1 MKKSFLLFFCT
12 LLLATTSMSAAEL
25 NVYASGLK
33 VTSLQDRKVTI
44 SYTLNAPATSL
55 QLQLIQ
61 DKAVNHTVDLSGDQL
76 TKGLHEDVLI
86 DLTSVADG
94 NYTWALVASNTT
106 ANTQTTQVVGGSGS
120 ATRFRFNAPRG
131 LVVDNNPNSPLFG
144 QIYLTES
151 QGATHN
157 NRTTSQGVYV
167 FGADLSD
174 VTKQGDNA
182 FGSTLGWDQGNFG
195 PARLSLDK
203 EGYLYICDNGAT
215 TSGVYRFNPITKE
228 FAQTLNTKKR
238 GEIYTRINSAVVT
251 GEGHNKKLWAI
262 DTKTTE
268 NGGPAIS
275 THLVR
280 YNIGIDSTNYAGH
293 PDTIANIHNYLQNIN
308 NTLVEGLHNDLWIFQ
323 YRNGD
328 HSIPVV
334 THIDAEGQITIPTL
348 LRETSY
354 LRRGGGAVSPNGKML
369 AFNGLK
375 NSKPVIRLFTI
386 SYNNNTPE
394 LTESPTTIPSS
405 ENVDGVAFDVANNL
419 YFVSEENQSLYAYA
433 LPKANNTHTTYA
445 PNNQNI
451 MLATPR
457 IMAYN
462 LNMKKVGDNYQ
473 FSFYANSQATSAE
486 ILFYQGDNI
495 NTITHRATFN
505 QTFNKGQ
512 NTISIPASEIAGKGE
527 LHWALQLTGNNNPCF
542 GEVYHQD
549 TTLSRAHAVIDNS
562 PESDFFGR
570 IYISNRKDLNDGEV
584 HILSN
589 TDYSRIYSGKL
600 KDNNQSNIELG
611 SAARPSVDAEGYVY
625 WADYGDTYSGVQVM
639 NPYTLTATQFFNGK
653 KDNNGVWTNNSIP
666 MGSSASGSHI
676 YGTGANTKLF
686 LINEDK
692 VDDKLPGN
700 GYLVYNIGQNDGS
713 IRRSWEKEPFQTVQI
728 LDSMAGNFS
737 IVGTSH
743 GAFVCQNRTLGHN
756 ESRAFS
762 LQFYDNEGTC
772 KYQSKDRALNINGSF
787 GAGMAVSADE
797 SKLVMVNGD
806 GNILLFNINWSENTP
821 TLTHIT
827 TYSTNYAVISTIHF
841 DYAGNLVVTAGTG
854 YAKEGIVNDLRVVIF
869 SQPTDNNTITIPAP
883 KKQTINSLKG
893 KKVYIDPGHGDLEHN
908 SQKTIPNTIDNSVG
922 AFCES
927 SANLRRSTYLKEKL
941 IAAGVEVA
949 MRREENIDNHPKG
962 WLIGKEVG
970 DNYSDFDYFISIHS
984 NAPNDKLYN
993 DNPLSNYPMIIY
1005 RGYTMPND
1013 ANQSISYYSP
1023 GSYEMAKIT
1032 WNHIYGLS
1040 KSISSLQTPNA
1051 SVIDS
1056 FIVGDLTYY
1065 YDPDSIHPDGLHLDQ
1080 DTLEFNNVEYYSYL
1094 GAIRHM
1100 VPGFLVEGF
1109 HHTYAPA
1116 RHRALNQDYCN
1127 MEGLTYFR
1135 GIMEYF
1141 GAKPETKGYILGVL
1155 KDTTALMQDTM
1166 DANEWGNDIYNYH
1179 NGSHDMYMPCNGA
1192 IVTLKQ
1198 GETIKGT
1205 YTVDNLWNGIFAFYN
1220 LEPGTYTIESQY
1232 KGITTKFP
1240 AFEVRANETTYQV
1253 LYTRESEAKH
1263 RIWAYDLRLNSTYQG
1278 YTFNFKSVLDSH
1290 EGYLIL
1296 KDGEGKPLAT
1306 HALPIVNK
1314 GANSFS
1320 LTFDQMPEAL
1330 QFNDIYWEIQLSS
1343 APVYSQPAAQ
1353 VDGVPMLNEVITNND
1368 NDYKFYL
1375 PQGVAVDNNP
1385 NSEFFGTIYVAEPAN
1400 GRNDGL
1406 SDRTRMQKAGIY
1418 VYDPLLSLENYDKGY
1433 TPANVTIDN
1442 NVDDLGLL
1450 HHEMHRIAIHPNGD
1464 IAFTQSKGQ
1473 YVWSI
1478 SPSDLKAGK
1487 NATNL
1492 VANTNGITI
1501 SQSICFDKDG
1511 YLYVLDN
1518 AALASN
1524 KTDGTGVLRKIKSD
1538 GTVIESTSST
1548 RWANAR
1554 NSIVSDGKG
1563 GIWISQTRTQLDG
1576 YAMLSHVNAKKEIT
1590 HFNSNSP
1597 QATKNILPTNTHR
1610 GQVAYNTHNDILAL
1624 GGGGKVTLYQVTY
1637 TNGVPTLQKWAET
1650 PMLSNAKS
1658 EYNIDGIA
1666 FDHAGDLYVL
1676 SASTERF
1683 YKFAVPTQEN
1693 TCTTPAPE
1701 SQKISQLLILKDTTN
1716 NREILETAKT
1726 QGALNVHIT
1735 RSLTSGMYNTLCLP
1749 FEVATITGTPL
1760 EGAEIFKYSRYT
1772 SSNDGNDIFLHFDA
1786 VNSIEAGKPYLI
1798 KPVADVPQEDMTFH
1812 DVTIT
1817 CSTGSGEDNPINA
1830 NAICFNGILSPKMLY
1845 KDNENYLFLTAYNR
1859 LAWANADANMNGM
1872 RAYFY
1877 VPDGASKL
1885 NARARIVTSESTT
1898 TDIQQT
1904 TTTSTNA
1911 QKLIL
1916 NGMLYILKD
1925 GQLYTVFGT
1934 KVK

>member
-1 MKKSFLLFFCT
+1 MKKSFLLLFCT
-12 LLLATTSMSAAEL
+12 LLLATNAMSAAEL

-61 DKAVNHTVDLSGDQL
+61 DEAVKHFVDLSGDQL

-94 NYTWALVASNTT
+94 NYTWALVASNST
-106 ANTQTTQVVGGSGS
+106 ANTQTTKVVGGSGS

-131 LVVDNNPNSPLFG
+131 LIVDNNPNSPLFG

-157 NRTTSQGVYV
+157 GRTTTEGVYV

-174 VTKQGDNA
+174 ITKQGDNA
-182 FGSTLGWDQGNFG
+182 FGSNLGWDNGYFG
-195 PARLSLDK
+195 PARISLDK

-228 FAQTLNTKKR
+228 FAQTLNTDKR
-238 GEIYTRINSAVVT
+238 GKIYTRINSAVVT

-268 NGGPAIS
+268 NDGPAIS

-293 PDTIANIHNYLQNIN
+293 PDTIADIHNYLQNIN

-334 THIDAEGQITIPTL
+334 THIDAEGNITIPDL
-348 LRETSY
+348 LKLTSY
-354 LRRGGGAVSPNGKML
+354 LRRGGGAVSPDGKML

-375 NSKPVIRLFTI
+375 DGNSVIRLFTI

-394 LTESPTTIPSS
+394 LTESLTTISS
-405 ENVDGVAFDVANNL
+405 SKNVDGVAFDVANNL

-433 LPKANNTHTTYA
+433 LPKKNNTHTTYA

-462 LNMKKVGDNYQ
+462 LRMKKVGDDYQ
-473 FSFYANSQATSAE
+473 FSFYANSPATSATL
-486 ILFYQGDNI
+486 LFYQGDNI
-495 NTITHRATFN
+495 NTIKHQKTIAV
-505 QTFNKGQ
+505 NKGH
-512 NTISIPASEIAGKGE
+512 NTISVPASEIAGKGE
-527 LHWALQLTGNNNPCF
+527 LHWALQLTGNRASCF
-542 GEVYHQD
+542 GEIYHQD

-570 IYISNRKDLNDGEV
+570 IYISNRIALNNGEV
-584 HILSN
+584 HILN
-589 TDYSRIYSGKL
+589 PDYSRIYSGKL
-600 KDNNQSNIELG
+600 KNDQKQNVELG
-611 SAARPSVDAEGYVY
+611 SAARPAVDAEGYVY
-625 WADYGDTYSGVQVM
+625 WADYGNEHSGVQVM
-639 NPYTLTATQFFNGK
+639 NPASLTVTQFFQGTADDAGIWK
-653 KDNNGVWTNNSIP
+653 NNSDVP
-666 MGSSASGSHI
+666 MGSSAPGAHI

-686 LINEDK
+686 LVNEDK
-692 VDDKLPGN
+692 VDGKLPGH
-700 GYLVYNIGQNDGS
+700 GYLVYNIGQPNGS
-713 IRRSWEKEPFQTVQI
+713 IQRTWNTEPSKAVQV
-728 LDSMAGNFS
+728 LDSLGGNFS

-756 ESRAFS
+756 EPRAYS
-762 LQFYDNEGTC
+762 LQFYDNKGNR
-772 KYQSKDRALNINGSF
+772 KYQSNDKSLTINGSL

-797 SKLVMVNGD
+797 KKLAMVNGN
-806 GNILLFNINWSENTP
+806 GNIRMFDIEWGNDNTP
-821 TLTHIT
+821 KLTPAGLYT
-827 TYSTNYAVISTIHF
+827 TNYAAISTIHF
-841 DYAGNLVVTAGTG
+841 DYAGNLVVTAGSG
-854 YAKEGIVNDLRVVIF
+854 YAGSGIVNDLRVVVF
-869 SQPTDNNTITIPAP
+869 SLPTDNNNTTTIPAP
-883 KKQTINSLKG
+883 KKQTIHSLQG
-893 KKVYIDPGHGDLEHN
+893 KKVYVDPGHGKLGHN
-908 SQKTIPNTIDNSVG
+908 SQQTIPNTLDNNVG

-927 SANLRRSTYLKEKL
+927 SANLRRSTDLKEKL
-941 IAAGVEVA
+941 VEAGVEVV
-949 MRREENIDNHPKG
+949 MRREENVDNYNPAG
-962 WLIGKEVG
+962 LIGQEVC
-970 DNYSDFDYFISIHS
+970 NLYNDFDYFIAIHS
-984 NAPNDKLYN
+984 NAPNNKYN
-993 DNPLSNYPMIIY
+993 DKTLSNYPMIIY
-1005 RGYTMPND
+1005 RGYTFPND
-1013 ANQSISYYSP
+1013 NNNDISFYSP
-1023 GSYEMAKIT
+1023 GSYEMANTT
-1032 WNHIYGLS
+1032 WKHIYGLMEG
-1040 KSISSLQTPNA
+1040 ISSPLRPNND
-1051 SVIDS
+1051 VGEK
-1056 FIVGDLTYY
+1056 FIVGDLDY
-1065 YDPDSIHPDGLHLDQ
+1065 YDPQQDSIASNDKDNSGNPAQVNITTYPYGGVD
-1080 DTLEFNNVEYYSYL
+1080 YKSYL
-1094 GAIRHM
+1094 GPIRHM

-1127 MEGLTYFR
+1127 MEGLAYFR

-1141 GAKPETKGYILGVL
+1141 GAEPEPKGYILGVL

-1166 DANEWGNDIYNYH
+1166 EAKGWGSDLYNFH
-1179 NGSHDMYMPCNGA
+1179 DGSHDMYMPCNGA

-1198 GETIKGT
+1198 GETIIDT
-1205 YTVDNLWNGIFAFYN
+1205 YTVDNLWNGIFAFYD

-1240 AFEVRANETTYQV
+1240 ACEVRANETTYKV
-1253 LYTRESEAKH
+1253 LYTRESEAQH
-1263 RIWAYDLRLNSTYQG
+1263 RIWAYDLRLNSTNKG

-1296 KDGEGKPLAT
+1296 KDGVGKTLDT
-1306 HALPIVNK
+1306 HTLPIVNK

-1368 NDYKFYL
+1368 NNIYKFYL

-1406 SDRTRMQKAGIY
+1406 SDRTRNQKAGIY
-1418 VYDPLLSLENYDKGY
+1418 VYDPLLNLENYDKGY
-1433 TPANVTIDN
+1433 TPSNVTIDN
-1442 NVDDLGLL
+1442 KVVDLGLL
-1450 HHEMHRIAIHPNGD
+1450 HHEMHRIAIHPNGN
-1464 IAFTQSKGQ
+1464 IAFTQSNRK

-1478 SPSDLKAGK
+1478 SPSDLKADK
-1487 NATNL
+1487 DATNL
-1492 VANTNGITI
+1492 VENTNQITK

-1518 AALASN
+1518 AGLASN
-1524 KTDGTGVLRKIKSD
+1524 QQDGTGVLRKINSD
-1538 GTVIESTSST
+1538 GTVIESISST

-1683 YKFAVPTQEN
+1683 YKFAVPTQNN

-1701 SQKISQLLILKDTTN
+1701 SQKIPRTLVLKDTEDNKT
-1716 NREILETAKT
+1716 ILDDAKT
-1726 QGALNVHIT
+1726 QTLNALVY
-1735 RSLTSGMYNTLCLP
+1735 RSLTAGMYNTLCLP
-1749 FEVATITGTPL
+1749 FDAPL
-1760 EGAEIFKYSRYT
+1760 TEGPLADAKAYTFST
-1772 SSNDGNDIFLHFDA
+1772 SSETTGGDILLHFTEE
-1786 VNSIEAGKPYLI
+1786 NSIVAGKPYLI
-1798 KPVADVPQEDMTFH
+1798 EPQEDISGPIHFTNI
-1812 DVTIT
+1812 TIAASEGG
-1817 CSTGSGEDNPINA
+1817 STGDDIK
-1830 NAICFNGILSPKMLY
+1830 FNGILAPQQLTEGDKSI
-1845 KDNENYLFLTAYNR
+1845 LFLVSNNR
-1859 LAWANADANMNGM
+1859 LAWANTTANMNGM
-1872 RAYFY
+1872 RAYFSL
-1877 VPDGASKL
+1877 PQGAYDKL
-1885 NARARIVTSESTT
+1885 NTRARIVTSSSTT
-1898 TDIQQT
+1898 TDLQQ

>member
-1 MKKSFLLFFCT
+1 MKKSFLLLFCT
-12 LLLATTSMSAAEL
+12 LLLATNAMSAAEL

-44 SYTLNAPATSL
+44 SYTLNATATSL

-61 DKAVNHTVDLSGDQL
+61 DEAVKHFVDLSGDQL

-106 ANTQTTQVVGGSGS
+106 ANTQTTKVVGGSQ
-120 ATRFRFNAPRG
+120 ADTRFQFYSPQG

-144 QIYLTES
+144 QIYITESWNATIAGGRTLTE
-151 QGATHN
+151 
-157 NRTTSQGVYV
+157 GVYILS
-167 FGADLSD
+167 ADLED
-174 VTKQGDNA
+174 INN
-182 FGSTLGWDQGNFG
+182 QGNTAYDGSIEWADEMYG
-195 PARLSLDK
+195 PARISLDK
-203 EGYLYICDNGAT
+203 EGYLYVCDNGAT

-238 GEIYTRINSAVVT
+238 GDIYTRINSAVVT

-262 DTKTTE
+262 DKI
-268 NGGPAIS
+268 GSSS
-275 THLVR
+275 TRLAR
-280 YNIGIDSTNYAGH
+280 YSIGIDSLNYAQQ
-293 PDTIANIHNYLQNIN
+293 PDSIIDLTEFLKNELNTII
-308 NTLVEGLHNDLWIFQ
+308 EGVYNDFWIFQ

-328 HSIPVV
+328 TTVPAII
-334 THIDAEGQITIPTL
+334 HINNKGIVDTTFNYQFC
-348 LRETSY
+348 
-354 LRRGGGAVSPNGKML
+354 RRGSGAISPDGTKL
-369 AFNGLK
+369 AFN
-375 NSKPVIRLFTI
+375 
-386 SYNNNTPE
+386 NNNSQISLFNVSYDEDKKPS
-394 LTESPTTIPSS
+394 LTETATIPSAT
-405 ENVDGVAFDVANNL
+405 NVDGIAFDVANNL
-419 YFVSEENQSLYAYA
+419 YFVSVTNKSLNAYA

-462 LNMKKVGDNYQ
+462 LRMKKVGDNYQ
-473 FSFYANSQATSAE
+473 FSFYANSPATSAE

-512 NTISIPASEIAGKGE
+512 NTISIPASEIAGMGE

-562 PESDFFGR
+562 PESEFFGR
-570 IYISNRKDLNDGEV
+570 IYISNRKALDNGEV
-584 HILSN
+584 HILN
-589 TDYSRIYSGKL
+589 PDYSRIYSGKL
-600 KDNNQSNIELG
+600 KNDQKQDVGLG
-611 SAARPSVDAEGYVY
+611 SAARPAVDAEGYVY
-625 WADYGDTYSGVQVM
+625 WADYGNNYSGVQVM
-639 NPYTLTATQFFNGK
+639 NPYTLTATQFFNGE
-653 KDNNGVWTNNSIP
+653 KDNNGVWKNNSDVP
-666 MGSSASGSHI
+666 MGSSAPGAHI

-692 VDDKLPGN
+692 VDGKLPGH

-713 IRRSWEKEPFQTVQI
+713 IRRTWNTEPSKAVQV
-728 LDSMAGNFS
+728 LDSLGGNFS

-756 ESRAFS
+756 ESRAYS
-762 LQFYDNEGTC
+762 LQFYDNDGNR
-772 KYQSKDRALNINGSF
+772 KYQSNDKSLTINGSL

-797 SKLVMVNGD
+797 KKLAMVNGNGNIRLFDIEWVD
-806 GNILLFNINWSENTP
+806 GNTP
-821 TLTHIT
+821 NLIPAELYT
-827 TYSTNYAVISTIHF
+827 TNYAAISTIHF
-841 DYAGNLVVTAGTG
+841 DYAGNLVVAAGSG
-854 YAKEGIVNDLRVVIF
+854 YAGSGIVNDLRVVVF
-869 SQPTDNNTITIPAP
+869 SLPTNNNTITIPAP
-883 KKQTINSLKG
+883 KKQTIHSLQG
-893 KKVYIDPGHGDLEHN
+893 KKVYVDPGHGELGRN
-908 SQKTIPNTIDNSVG
+908 SQATIPNTINNTVG
-922 AFCES
+922 SFCES

-941 IAAGVEVA
+941 VEAGVEVV
-949 MRREENIDNHPKG
+949 MRREENVDNYNPAG
-962 WLIGKEVG
+962 LIGQEVC
-970 DNYSDFDYFISIHS
+970 NLYNDFDYFIAIHS
-984 NAPNDKLYN
+984 NAPNDKYN
-993 DNPLSNYPMIIY
+993 DKTLSNYPMIIY
-1005 RGYTMPND
+1005 RGYTFPNNNNND
-1013 ANQSISYYSP
+1013 ISFYSP
-1023 GSYEMAKIT
+1023 GSYEMANIT
-1032 WNHIYGLS
+1032 WKHIYGLMEG
-1040 KSISSLQTPNA
+1040 ISSPLKPNA
-1051 SVIDS
+1051 GVGEK
-1056 FIVGDLTYY
+1056 FIVGDLDY
-1065 YDPDSIHPDGLHLDQ
+1065 YDPLQDSIASNDKDNSGNPAQVNITTYPYGGVD
-1080 DTLEFNNVEYYSYL
+1080 YKSYL
-1094 GAIRHM
+1094 GPIRHM

-1127 MEGLTYFR
+1127 MEGLAYFR

-1141 GAKPETKGYILGVL
+1141 GAEPETKGYILGVL

-1166 DANEWGNDIYNYH
+1166 TEKSWGSDIYNYH

-1192 IVTLKQ
+1192 VVTLKQ
-1198 GETIKGT
+1198 EEDTIAT
-1205 YTVDNLWNGIFAFYN
+1205 YTVDNLWNGIFAFYD

-1253 LYTRESEAKH
+1253 LYTRESEAQH
-1263 RIWAYDLRLNSTYQG
+1263 RIWAYDLRLNSTNKG
-1278 YTFNFKSVLDSH
+1278 YTFNFNSVLDSH

-1296 KDGEGKPLAT
+1296 KDGVGKTLDT
-1306 HALPIVNK
+1306 HTLPIVNK

-1343 APVYSQPAAQ
+1343 APVYAQPAAQ
-1353 VDGVPMLNEVITNND
+1353 VGAVPTLREVITNND

-1385 NSEFFGTIYVAEPAN
+1385 NSEHFGTIYVAEPAN
-1400 GRNDGL
+1400 GRNDGQ
-1406 SDRTRMQKAGIY
+1406 SARTKSQKAGIY
-1418 VYDPLLSLENYDKGY
+1418 VYDPLLNLENYDKGY
-1433 TPANVTIDN
+1433 TPSNVTIDN
-1442 NVDDLGLL
+1442 NAELGLV
-1450 HHEMHRIAIHPNGD
+1450 HQEMHRIAIHPNGN
-1464 IAFTQSKGQ
+1464 IAFTQSNGK

-1492 VANTNGITI
+1492 VENTNQITK

-1524 KTDGTGVLRKIKSD
+1524 QQDGTGVLRKIKSD

-1563 GIWISQTRTQLDG
+1563 GIWISQTRTQRDG
-1576 YAMLSHVNAKKEIT
+1576 YAMLSHVNAEKDIT
-1590 HFNSNSP
+1590 HFNNNSP
-1597 QATKNILPTNTHR
+1597 QATQDILPTNTHR

-1650 PMLSNAKS
+1650 PMLSNDKS

-1683 YKFAVPTQEN
+1683 YKFAVPTQDN

-1716 NREILETAKT
+1716 NREILEKAKT

-1760 EGAEIFKYSRYT
+1760 EGAEIFTYSRYT

-1786 VNSIEAGKPYLI
+1786 VNSIEAGTPYLI

-1817 CSTGSGEDNPINA
+1817 CSTGIGEDDPIA

-1859 LAWANADANMNGM
+1859 LAWANANANMNGM

-1877 VPDGASKL
+1877 VPEGASKL
-1885 NARARIVTSESTT
+1885 NARARIVISSSTT
-1898 TDIQQT
+1898 TDLQQT

-1916 NGMLYILKD
+1916 NGILYILKD